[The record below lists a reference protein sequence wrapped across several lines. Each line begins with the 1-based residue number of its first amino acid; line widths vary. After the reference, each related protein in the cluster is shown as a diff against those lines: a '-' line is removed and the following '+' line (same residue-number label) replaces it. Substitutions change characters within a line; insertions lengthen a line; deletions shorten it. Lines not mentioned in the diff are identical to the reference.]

1 MITLSHLRRAALATA
16 LSAALGLG
24 ATACSRD
31 YTVGYLYATASTTG
45 TAGVVDG
52 FQIDYQSGAL
62 TQLANSP
69 TPSGGRNPVTLAAG
83 PSGKFIYV
91 IHRDDSSVV
100 VFAVGTDGKL
110 YPQKTYNT
118 IGSFPV
124 AATVDP
130 TGNYLYVVST
140 FQPGFTNA
148 ITGPGNL
155 TVWTI
160 NSDGSLADNPLQVNV
175 GTTPT
180 GVSASQYPTG
190 SSTNY
195 IYVTGFDVNATS
207 TSTISAG
214 LVGAVRG
221 FSHDGT
227 AAALTPID
235 TGTTPIEGST
245 NLVSLAGVSPSA
257 IVEEQTARF
266 VYVTDKLANQ
276 VIGYLV
282 QSGGRLTPMTNGPF
296 ATLGLPVAATVDP
309 RAKFLY
315 VANFNDSKVSPY
327 ALDTATGTPAGSQGT
342 GTNSTATNPTCVTI
356 EPALGIYLYTSN
368 NGDQS
373 ITGLQLD
380 PHNGSLKAIQNTPF
394 HASSLPTCVVA
405 VGNGSHATQVV
416 DK

>member
-1 MITLSHLRRAALATA
+1 MINRSLLRRAALATG

-31 YTVGYLYATASTTG
+31 YTVAYLYATATTTG
-45 TAGVVDG
+45 TSGLVDG
-52 FQIDYQSGAL
+52 YQIDYQSGAL

-69 TPSGGRNPVTLAAG
+69 TPSGGRNPVTLVAA

-91 IHRDDSSVV
+91 LNRDDSNVV
-100 VFAVGTDGKL
+100 EFAVGTDGKL
-110 YPQKTYNT
+110 YPQNTYNT

-124 AATVDP
+124 AAAVDP
-130 TGNYLYVVST
+130 TGNYLYVAST
-140 FQPGFTNA
+140 YQPGFTSA
-148 ITGPGNL
+148 IPGPGNL
-155 TVWTI
+155 TVFTV
-160 NSDGSLADNPLQVNV
+160 NADGTLANPVQVNV
-175 GTTPT
+175 GNTPT
-180 GVSASQYPTG
+180 GVSASQYNTG
-190 SSTNY
+190 STTNF
-195 IYVTGFDVNATS
+195 IYVTNFDVNATS
-207 TSTISAG
+207 TSTVSAG
-214 LVGAVRG
+214 LVGTVRG

-227 AAALTPID
+227 SATLNPID
-235 TGTTPIEGST
+235 TGRTPIQGSS

-266 VYVTDKLANQ
+266 VYVTDLLANQ

-282 QSGGRLTPMTNGPF
+282 QSGGTLVPMTNGPF
-296 ATLGLPVAATVDP
+296 STLGRPVGVTVDP
-309 RAKFLY
+309 RAKYLY
-315 VANFNDSKVSPY
+315 VANFNDSRVSPY
-327 ALDTATGTPAGSQGT
+327 AIDTASGTPSGSQGS
-342 GTNSTATNPTCVTI
+342 GTNSTGTNPTCVTV

-368 NGDQS
+368 NADQT

-394 HASSLPTCVVA
+394 PASSLPTCVVA